1 MKLQVQSNKVCFQPM
16 TLANA
21 IVNCEFRIDVQLL
34 YLQLYAA
41 GRAPPPAIFKFVSS
55 FECEGL
61 IILIAMLNAANEKLN
76 SKAARGSS
84 VNCHPIVKISY
95 FKFNF
100 HSQFT
105 VKLKCC

>member
-16 TLANA
+16 TLANINA
-21 IVNCEFRIDVQLL
+21 IVNCEFRIDVQLM

-61 IILIAMLNAANEKLN
+61 TIAMLNAANEKLN

-84 VNCHPIVKISY
+84 VIR
-95 FKFNF
+95 
-100 HSQFT
+100 
-105 VKLKCC
+105 